1 MKMEIGLEDFAF
13 SAESLEKKKKLK
25 SFSSLDD
32 HQILAEAKLWV
43 RDLKQSPKRSQNVGR
58 KETKAWWWSGDYSC
72 VKKRRPVH
80 NSLDP

>member
-1 MKMEIGLEDFAF
+1 MGCLKMEAWMIIVLLALG
-13 SAESLEKKKKLK
+13 
-25 SFSSLDD
+25 FSSLDD

-43 RDLKQSPKRSQNVGR
+43 RDLKQSPKRNQNIGR

-80 NSLDP
+80 NGLDP